1 MIISRKHKFISLD
14 PPKTGT
20 NYRQNFF
27 VRNVESSFTDKSLQ
41 HANINEIKEYF
52 SDDFDDFFVF
62 TFVRNPWERYV
73 SWFHWINKNKPSE
86 VINKENFSLFLE
98 RHLVSNTRNPSL
110 KIQQPQSSWFMNEGE
125 LNVDFVGSLENM
137 EEDMKFLLQKL
148 NLTGHLTSKKS
159 NAIARKSQTSEL
171 YNQDSIDLVAE
182 KEKCVIELKG
192 YKYE

>member
-27 VRNVESSFTDKSLQ
+27 LRNVESSFTDKSLQ
-41 HANINEIKEYF
+41 HANINELKEYF

-62 TFVRNPWERYV
+62 AFVRNPWERYV
-73 SWFHWINKNKPSE
+73 SWFHWESIKISRE

-98 RHLVSNTRNPSL
+98 RYLVNPSL
-110 KIQQPQSSWFMNEGE
+110 KIEEPQSYWFMNEGE

-148 NLTGHLTSKKS
+148 NLTVNLTSKKS
-159 NAIARKSQTSEL
+159 NAIARKSRTSEL
-171 YNQDSIDLVAE
+171 YDQDSIDLVAE
-182 KEKCVIELKG
+182 KEKHVIDLKG
-192 YKYE
+192 YKI

>member
-27 VRNVESSFTDKSLQ
+27 IRNEESSFTVKKLQ

-73 SWFHWINKNKPSE
+73 SWFHWMNRDMPRE

-98 RHLVSNTRNPSL
+98 RHLVSNARNPYL

-137 EEDMKFLLQKL
+137 EDDMKFLLKKL
-148 NLTGHLTSKKS
+148 NLTGNLTNKKS
-159 NAIARKSQTSEL
+159 NAVDRKKSTFKL